1 MAEKTTK
8 GLFSFLFEQMNKL
21 DEGKIDVETAVA
33 QSKLAKQANN
43 VLDYELRRTKLL
55 MEMKDRGENVEVEL
69 RDIETSP
76 DDGARK

>member
-55 MEMKDRGENVEVEL
+55 MEMKDRDENVEVEL

-76 DDGARK
+76 DDGTRK

>member
-76 DDGARK
+76 DDGTRK

>member
-1 MAEKTTK
+1 MEEKTTK

-76 DDGARK
+76 DDGTRK

>member
-76 DDGARK
+76 DDGRRK